1 MGMQELRKEYLLH
14 GLDEREVLADPI
26 AQFRVWFDAAV
37 AAGLPEPNAMTLATV
52 SREGRPAAR
61 VVLIKD
67 FDAEGFVFYTN
78 YASRKGEDLDA
89 TGVAAMV
96 FYWPELERQVRVE
109 GSVARVAE
117 AESDAYFASRPLGSQ
132 LGAWTSPQSQVI
144 AGRADLEARL
154 AEVTQRF
161 GAGPVPRPAWWGGY
175 RLRPVMLEFWQG
187 RPNRLH
193 DRICY
198 RRTPAGAWRIERLAP

>member
-109 GSVARVAE
+109 GNVARVAE

-132 LGAWTSPQSQVI
+132 LGAWTSPQSRVI
-144 AGRADLEARL
+144 AGRAELEARL

-175 RLRPVMLEFWQG
+175 RLRPLLLEFWQG

-198 RRTPAGAWRIERLAP
+198 QRTPDGGWQIERLAP